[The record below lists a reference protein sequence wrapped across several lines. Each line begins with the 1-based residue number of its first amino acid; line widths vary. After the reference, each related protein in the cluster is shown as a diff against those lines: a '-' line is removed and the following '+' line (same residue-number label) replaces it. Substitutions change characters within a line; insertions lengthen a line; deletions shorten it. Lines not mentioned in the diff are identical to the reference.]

1 VSKFSSKQIILF
13 VSVLLVSVGLGFLII
28 HLSAPKVR
36 NDGSHT
42 VELRSNGAVPTAIAI
57 VKGSYVEFDTKDG
70 RSHNI
75 YEGGGHSHSDN
86 SAASSAGPESGVFGP
101 GSGYRVTFSQIGTYQ
116 FRDHLHDNIAVT
128 VIVYETKK
136 K

>member
-1 VSKFSSKQIILF
+1 MSKFSRKQIILF
-13 VSVLLVSVGLGFLII
+13 ASILVVSAGLGFVII
-28 HLSAPKVR
+28 HLTAPKVR
-36 NDGSHT
+36 NDGTHT
-42 VELRSNGAVPTAIAI
+42 VELGANGAVPTAIAI

-75 YEGGGHSHSDN
+75 YEGGGHNHSDN

-101 GSGYRVTFSQIGTYQ
+101 GSGYRVTFSQLGTYQ

-128 VIVYETKK
+128 VIVYEPKK

>member
-1 VSKFSSKQIILF
+1 VPKFSRKQIILF
-13 VSVLLVSVGLGFLII
+13 ASVLFVSGGLGYLII
-28 HLSAPKVR
+28 HLTAPKVR
-36 NDGSHT
+36 NDGTHT
-42 VELRSNGAVPTAIAI
+42 VELRTSGAIPTAIAV

-86 SAASSAGPESGVFGP
+86 SASSSAGPESGIFGP
-101 GSGYRVTFSQIGTYQ
+101 DSGYRVTFSQVGTYE
-116 FRDHLHDNIAVT
+116 FHDHLHDNIAIT
-128 VIVYETKK
+128 VIVYEPKK